1 MSIKSKINMS
11 FLAMGIFAA
20 LAIALFNYFEI
31 RKSVIAEAY
40 KKAELINSFAM
51 ASRTYTVKTMRP
63 LAIEVAGA
71 GQFHPEIMGGFFVAR
86 AIAETFAESQP
97 GYSFKQATI
106 NPVNP
111 HNAANDNET
120 KIIHQMNENR
130 SQTVW
135 QGLTEKEDQK
145 YFYIAKPVVAKKGCL
160 ACHGSPDTAPEGRR
174 TRYPGPGGY
183 NYKENDVV
191 ATFITYVPVGKA
203 LSEVKRSTVKLA
215 STGILLILAIFVVV
229 WLMIDKIITKPVVSL
244 TRMAD
249 EVSRG
254 KGLETELTYQSR
266 DEIGDLY
273 QSFDRMRKSVVKL
286 MKMVK
291 KTK

>member
-1 MSIKSKINMS
+1 MSIKSKINLS
-11 FLAMGIFAA
+11 FLALGIFAA
-20 LAIALFNYFEI
+20 MAAALFNYFET
-31 RKSVIAEAY
+31 KNKVITEAF

-63 LAIEVAGA
+63 LALSLAGPD
-71 GQFHPEIMGGFFVAR
+71 QFHPEIMGGFFVAR
-86 AIAETFAESQP
+86 AVADTFAKDQP

-106 NPVNP
+106 DPVNSQ
-111 HNAANDNET
+111 NAADAEEQQV
-120 KIIHQMNENR
+120 IHQMAGNR
-130 SQTVW
+130 NRDTWHGIV
-135 QGLTEKEDQK
+135 KRDDQRF
-145 YFYIAKPVVAKKGCL
+145 FYIAKPVVAQKGCL
-160 ACHGSPDTAPEGRR
+160 TCHGNPDDAPAGRR

-191 ATFITYVPVGKA
+191 AAFITYVPVEKA
-203 LSEVKRSTVKLA
+203 LAEVNRSTLKLA
-215 STGILLILAIFVVV
+215 STGMGFILLIFVII
-229 WLMIDKIITKPVVSL
+229 WLLIDKIVTKPVVAL
-244 TRMAD
+244 TQLAD

-254 KGLETELTYQSR
+254 KGLEKDLTIKSG

-286 MKMVK
+286 IRMVK